1 MASSTGSTS
10 SILGPNGTS
19 NYMPGLV
26 SGLDTEDMVEKLLS
40 GTQAK
45 IDKQNAKKQQIEWKQ
60 DIYRDII
67 TKINGFTDK
76 YFSFFGTGNTNLLSS
91 SFYNV
96 MTATSTNSA
105 VKVSSATSRA
115 PSSMVIQSISQL
127 ATASKGE
134 SVATVTG
141 SLQGNIN
148 QTNFSA
154 DKTYSFDMSLDGVR
168 KTIKFQGADNKQ
180 ELIKNINDSMKRVYG
195 NTVAFDENS
204 MELKFTASGSASGTS
219 TDLSHSV
226 ILYNTSDASD
236 ETVERDDV
244 LKNLG
249 FSDGSSNKLSY
260 NSYLNELPFA
270 TKLQGKNYTFT
281 INGTEIKATS
291 EDTLGDVINRINNS
305 EAEVKVTYS
314 SVKDKFIIESAN
326 TGVGIDIKMEQ
337 SEGNLLSA
345 MFGIQGGNTISGT
358 TKGIH
363 FTNSAQAGG
372 NVDSTALQEYLDN
385 SKNKSQTF
393 SFYMTDPD
401 GKENKYNISIPKTE
415 IGSQDELIRMI
426 NQQLSEQF
434 GTVEHATDTDS
445 SGNPVRVPVLQLAID
460 STTGKATFTGV
471 QLNDD
476 GKAVDSGATKGY
488 QVSFTAD
495 NEDSTLA
502 GILGFTKYDGSTQ
515 LSRLGLTG
523 KIAIEKPGVSARREI
538 DLTGKTIDQL
548 MGELSYGTERVASF
562 DPVTGK
568 ISIEGGL
575 DRAKITAVNTD
586 GKNAMNALF
595 GTDAL
600 FQSQTIG
607 SGFTFDGGQNAIL
620 EVNGTTIERNSNAF
634 ELDGITMELTATTAA
649 GDPPISLTTSK
660 DTDKI
665 VEGLKSF
672 VDDYNALIEE
682 LNDQISAEASYQ
694 KYAPLT
700 DAQKKEMSEREIENW
715 EKKAKE
721 GLLRNDSNISKF
733 LQEMRSVMYKTVD
746 SAGIA
751 LYDIGI
757 EASSN
762 YKDNGKLV
770 LDESKLKGALTTK
783 LDEIQKMFT
792 DKNDGLA
799 VQLQKALKEAA
810 NPSSG
815 SPGSLVRY
823 AGTKDVMVT
832 SNTLY
837 YEMKSVKET
846 LSRLNTKYETERTR
860 YWKQFTAMEKAI
872 SNMNSQSSWLTQQF
886 S

>member
-1 MASSTGSTS
+1 MASSTGSTGN
-10 SILGPNGTS
+10 ILGPNGTS
-19 NYMPGLV
+19 NYMPGLA
-26 SGLDTEDMVEKLLS
+26 SGLDTEDMVEKLLA

-76 YFSFFGTGNTNLLSS
+76 YFSFYGTGNTNLLSS
-91 SFYNV
+91 GFYNV
-96 MTATSTNSA
+96 MTASSTNSA
-105 VKVSSATSRA
+105 VKVTSATSKA
-115 PSSMVIQSISQL
+115 PSNMVINSITQL
-127 ATASKGE
+127 ATASRGE
-134 SVATVTG
+134 SSATVTG
-141 SLQGNIN
+141 SIQGAVSLN
-148 QTNFSA
+148 NFSEN
-154 DKTYSFDMSLDGVR
+154 KTYSFDMSLDGVR
-168 KTIKFQGADNKQ
+168 KTIKFQGANNEQ
-180 ELIKNINDSMKRVYG
+180 ELIKNINNSMKRVYG
-195 NTVAFDENS
+195 ETVSFDEVD
-204 MELKFTASGSASGTS
+204 MTLKFQTSGSSSAT
-219 TDLSHSV
+219 TADLSHSV
-226 ILYNTSDASD
+226 VFYNTVDKSD
-236 ETVERDDV
+236 ETVEKEGV
-244 LKNLG
+244 LESLG
-249 FSDGSSNKLSY
+249 FNKGTSNKLSY
-260 NSYLNELPFA
+260 NVNLEDLPFA
-270 TKLQGKNYTFT
+270 TKLQGKKFTFI
-281 INGTEIKATS
+281 INGTEIKAS
-291 EDTLGDVINRINNS
+291 SDDTLGDVINRINNS

-314 SVKDKFIIESAN
+314 SVKDKFIIEAAN
-326 TGVGIDIKMEQ
+326 AGSGIDIRMEQ
-337 SEGNLLSA
+337 TEGNLLTA
-345 MFGIQGGNTISGT
+345 MFGIEGANCIGGT
-358 TKGIH
+358 TKGLH
-363 FTNSAQAGG
+363 FTKENEAAGT
-372 NVDSTALQEYLDN
+372 VDTVALQDYLDN
-385 SKNKSQTF
+385 AKNKGQTF
-393 SFYMTDPD
+393 SFYLTDPN
-401 GKENKYNISIPKTE
+401 GTEAKYSVNVPKKE
-415 IGSQDELIRMI
+415 IGNQEELIRLI
-426 NQQLSEQF
+426 NQQLRDKF
-434 GTVEHATDTDS
+434 GMVQHATDTDAE
-445 SGNPVRVPVLQLAID
+445 GDPLEVPVLQLAID

-476 GKAVDSGATKGY
+476 GKAVNSGATKGY
-488 QVSFTAD
+488 QVSFAAD
-495 NEDSTLA
+495 NEDSSLA

-575 DRAKITAVNTD
+575 DQAKITAVNAD

-634 ELDGITMELTATTAA
+634 ELDGITMELTATTAP
-649 GDPPISLTTSK
+649 GDPAISLTTSK

-770 LDESKLKGALTTK
+770 LDENKLKGALTTK

-792 DKNDGLA
+792 DKDEGLA
-799 VQLQKALKEAA
+799 VQLQQALKEAA